1 MTMLSFASDVAP
13 VTKPITARQHAP
25 SKERQGVMNPHNGT
39 KRPPYTMREYGTNEA
54 RDGLRGESPMVTELP

>member
-1 MTMLSFASDVAP
+1 
-13 VTKPITARQHAP
+13 
-25 SKERQGVMNPHNGT
+25 MNPHNGT